1 MKEDLKKKAEEL
13 EETLQAQFNL
23 IKSDSQ
29 DWLKIGSGIL
39 VGGLV
44 AFGLVKLIKGKKENK
59 NKKIMTVLEKEGL
72 LDDEVVAKLNA
83 RKQTGFVGR
92 MAAILLSRSRVSRA
106 AIASGIIS
114 GCSSRYARI
123 IVSTASR
130 SPALKL

>member
-83 RKQTGFVGR
+83 RKQSGFVGR
-92 MAAILLSRSRVSRA
+92 MAAILLPM
-106 AIASGIIS
+106 AIAYGREKLIK
-114 GCSSRYARI
+114 GYF
-123 IVSTASR
+123 
-130 SPALKL
+130 SPNKEEEGEDEQ